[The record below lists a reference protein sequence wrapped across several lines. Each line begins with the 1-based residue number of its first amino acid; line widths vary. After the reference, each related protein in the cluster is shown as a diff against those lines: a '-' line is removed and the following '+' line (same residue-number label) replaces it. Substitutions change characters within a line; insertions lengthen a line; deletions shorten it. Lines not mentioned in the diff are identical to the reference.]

1 MSLNRIACW
10 AACLG
15 LVCVL
20 AGCGGGGGGGDNS
33 SGSSSAPGT
42 ACTVPSGF
50 KDDAGADQNVK
61 TGALVQ
67 LDGTASRGAGG
78 ITPTSYQWSFTARPN
93 GSSARLSSATSAA
106 PQFTADQAGQYV
118 VKLVIN
124 GKNDCAAQ
132 TDSVTITATTAG
144 TNAVPTADAGAAQS
158 VNIGARV
165 TLSGAQSHDPDGN
178 TLTYAW
184 QFVSRPSGSSAQLA
198 NAATVSPSFTADT
211 AGTYVVGL
219 RVNDGRATSERADVT
234 VAAAAGDAA
243 RPVADAGV
251 DQSVDVN
258 SVVRLDGSASRDPE
272 NRLITYA
279 WHFVSKPAGSNAQL
293 TGADTARP
301 VFQPDVAG
309 TYVASLTVDNGQNES
324 QPDTVIVTAS
334 NNARPVADAGVDQN
348 VQVGVLVNLDGSA
361 SHDPSGKSLSYHWT
375 FASMPDG
382 SQTALVGGSSATPS
396 FTPDVAGA
404 YILQLVVDDG
414 QAQSLPDTVVV
425 TAASANSAPV
435 ADAGNDRNVAVKSQV
450 TLDGSG
456 SSDADNNALT
466 YQWTMISRPAG
477 SSATLSGAD
486 TVTPSFTADAVGFY
500 VLALQV
506 NDGHVD
512 SAPDLVVITATPT
525 LALYI
530 GSSSGYQ
537 SIGGSSDT
545 TAIQVPVGG
554 QNVLLDQFRVEALN
568 SNFTV
573 TNVKVTSDTTPGG
586 QILTP
591 YFDGLASGDT
601 IAAGDQLDFATR
613 LSSVPNAPGQYQVKL
628 QFTVSPSGKTYRFT
642 YNVNIQ

>member
-1 MSLNRIACW
+1 MSWNRIAGW
-10 AACLG
+10 VACLG
-15 LVCVL
+15 LFCVL
-20 AGCGGGGGGGDNS
+20 AGCGGGGGGDNGS
-33 SGSSSAPGT
+33 GGSSSPGT
-42 ACTVPSGF
+42 ACTVPAGF

-78 ITPTSYQWSFTARPN
+78 TAPTSYQWSFTARPN
-93 GSSARLSSATSAA
+93 GSNARLSSSTSAA

-144 TNAVPTADAGAAQS
+144 ANAVPTADAGAAQS
-158 VNIGARV
+158 VNIGTRV

-184 QFVSRPSGSSAQLA
+184 QFVSRPSGSSAQLTDA
-198 NAATVSPSFTADT
+198 NTVSPSFTADK

-219 RVNDGRATSERADVT
+219 RVNDGQATSERADVA
-234 VAAAAGDAA
+234 VVAAAGDAA
-243 RPVADAGV
+243 LPVADAGP

-279 WHFVSKPAGSNAQL
+279 WHFVSKPAGSNASI

-301 VFQPDVAG
+301 IFQPDVAG
-309 TYVASLTVDNGQNES
+309 TYVASLTVDNGQNQS

-348 VQVGVLVNLDGSA
+348 VQAGVLVNLDGSG
-361 SHDPSGKSLSYHWT
+361 SRDPEGRALSYHWT
-375 FASMPDG
+375 FVSMPAG
-382 SQTALVGGSSATPS
+382 SQTALVGSSTTTPS
-396 FTPDVAGA
+396 FTPDVAGE
-404 YILQLVVDDG
+404 YVVQLVVDDG
-414 QAQSLPDTVVV
+414 QAESPADTAVV

-435 ADAGNDRNVAVKSQV
+435 ANAGNDRNVAVTSQV

-466 YQWTMISRPAG
+466 YQWTLISRPAG

-486 TVTPSFTADAVGFY
+486 TVTPSFTADTVGFY

-506 NDGHVD
+506 NDGQVD
-512 SAPDLVVITATPT
+512 SAPDLVVITASPT

-537 SIGGSSDT
+537 SVGGSSDT
-545 TAIQVPVGG
+545 ASIQVPVGG
-554 QNVLLDQFRVEALN
+554 QNVLLDQFRIEAL
-568 SNFTV
+568 SSDFTV
-573 TNVKVTSDTTPGG
+573 TNVQSTSATTAGG
-586 QILTP
+586 QTITP
-591 YFDGLASGDT
+591 RFDGLQSGDT

-613 LSSVPNAPGQYQVKL
+613 LASVPNAPGQYQVKL